1 MRKICFGTVMVN
13 LKPENNYQVHL
24 VEIYPNKASG
34 KKQINFSG
42 TPEEVRSYMKTYMNQ
57 NNLFSN
63 TANIDLYKNQKTNGF
78 YGYLGARH
86 TLRYNLKESI

>member
-63 TANIDLYKNQKTNGF
+63 KVPAISTCCVSNSNFSCSCIIEGLVNSN
-78 YGYLGARH
+78 
-86 TLRYNLKESI
+86 